1 MDNYSDLIRQAAI
14 AKAQSTYAGQF
25 SNEDGYSLR
34 QLFTAIAAYQQ
45 HDASGWE
52 SDKSIGD
59 FLRAQKSQIDREN
72 IRANYLRN
80 VSYKDKDWVTRSSK
94 YPDLQHMVAKANAGF
109 AAKSVLDIGQQTS
122 FNSIVGG
129 QSVGYMSLDT
139 RLYRATIR
147 PNSFTLYNYLPKSQ
161 AYQVVDLWSTAQGDG
176 GGPAGTAY
184 NTFGNVQSGTLA
196 TSAGEYFLNTLF
208 LKLAVNGRAITIPL
222 AAQNSF
228 VDIAAQETAN
238 AALTVLRTINWANYF
253 GNSTLYPSQQNG
265 IFQVVSSATS
275 GANIFNF
282 MQYVGTQNA
291 NYTNQQYLF
300 NLIYEICGT
309 MTKQYTFS
317 HITHAFMGADTA
329 GDIQSLTTTLLNNL
343 ITLPSRSRVEG
354 IVVNGDFNGMK
365 TRFGEIQFPV
375 DICISMRN
383 IPVQA
388 FVNQSGLSQ
397 ATSAAPTP
405 PSGFTVVP
413 VTGVSGSLWYASGGV
428 FAPLTT
434 STYQYA
440 IASTDA
446 YMNESN
452 LVWATATGVASAA
465 ASSGAYKIVVSGANS
480 NDFVNYR
487 IFRSGLN
494 CPVTG
499 VPQVVRWIAD
509 VAANGSGTVTFNDT
523 NASVP
528 GSEAVFLL
536 DLDEADAAI
545 DYRVMLPLVKINLF
559 AQNLYMPWAVA
570 GIGAI
575 RLTIPKFHAVITNY
589 IATNP
594 SFNPLQSN
602 YPVIGNYGGL

>member
-1 MDNYSDLIRQAAI
+1 MDDLVRQAAI
-14 AKAQSTYAGQF
+14 AKAQQTFGGQF
-25 SNEDGYSLR
+25 SEQDGISVR
-34 QLFTAIAAYQQ
+34 QLFTAIAGFQQ
-45 HDASGWE
+45 HEQSGWE
-52 SDKSIGD
+52 SDKSIGN
-59 FLRAQKSQIDREN
+59 FLRSQKSQIEREN
-72 IRANYLRN
+72 VRANYLRN
-80 VSYKDKDWVTRSSK
+80 HAYRDSNWTTRTSK
-94 YPDLQHMVAKANAGF
+94 YPDLRYMVEKANAGF
-109 AAKSVLDIGQQTS
+109 AAKSVLDVGTQTS

-147 PNSFTLYNYLPKSQ
+147 PNSFTLYNYLPKTQ
-161 AYQVVDLWSTAQGDG
+161 AFQVVDLWSTAQGDG

-208 LKLAVNGRAITIPL
+208 LKLAVNGRAVTIPL

-238 AALTVLRTINWANYF
+238 AALTVLRTINWANYW
-253 GNSTLYPSQQNG
+253 GNATLYPSQQNG
-265 IFQVVSSATS
+265 IFQTVSAATS
-275 GANIFNF
+275 GANIYNF

-291 NYTNQQYLF
+291 NYSNQQYLF
-300 NLIYEICGT
+300 NLIYEIAGT

-317 HITHAFMGADTA
+317 HITHAMFGPDTA

-365 TRFGEIQFPV
+365 TRFGEIQFPI
-375 DICISMRN
+375 DICIGMRTV
-383 IPVQA
+383 PVQA
-388 FVNQSGLSQ
+388 YVNSTGGTQ
-397 ATSAAPTP
+397 ATTSAPTP
-405 PSGFTVVP
+405 PSGFTAVP
-413 VTGVSGSLWYASGGV
+413 VTGVSGSLWYVSGGV
-428 FAPLTT
+428 FAPQTT

-465 ASSGAYKIVVSGANS
+465 ASSGAYKIVVSGANT

-509 VAANGSGTVTFNDT
+509 VAANGSGTVTFNDL
-523 NASVP
+523 NAWIP
-528 GSEAVFLL
+528 GSEGVFLL

-559 AQNLYMPWAVA
+559 AQNLYMPWCVA

-594 SFNPLQSN
+594 SFNPLMTN
-602 YPVIGNYGGL
+602 FPVQGNFGGL